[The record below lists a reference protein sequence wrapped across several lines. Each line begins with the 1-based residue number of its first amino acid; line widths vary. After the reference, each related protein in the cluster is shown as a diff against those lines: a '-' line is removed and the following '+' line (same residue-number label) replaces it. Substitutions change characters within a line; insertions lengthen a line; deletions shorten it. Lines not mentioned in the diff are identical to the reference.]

1 VKEFI
6 PPVRNKGREKFG
18 SGFMGV
24 TMENFQSFPITGDGL
39 GGGPKNAQ
47 WKLGWQCPWHNS

>member
-6 PPVRNKGREKFG
+6 PAGRNKGREKFG

-39 GGGPKNAQ
+39 GGGPKNA
-47 WKLGWQCPWHNS
+47 